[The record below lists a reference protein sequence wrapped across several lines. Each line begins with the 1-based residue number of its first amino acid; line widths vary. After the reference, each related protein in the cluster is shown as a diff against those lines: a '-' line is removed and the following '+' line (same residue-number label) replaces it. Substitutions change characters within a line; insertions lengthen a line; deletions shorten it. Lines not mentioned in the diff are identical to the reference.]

1 MGFDI
6 YTVFSI
12 YALVEAIWLIL
23 PAYAANGLMPLARG
37 KRPID
42 GGRTWGGKPIL
53 GKGKTWEGLL
63 FGAFIGLLI
72 GTVEM
77 LAFPY
82 LPWDVSP
89 VALVIAPMGPL
100 LGLLLGLGAGVGD
113 LAGSFI
119 KRRANIRRGGP
130 APLLDQ
136 EDFIFGSLIF
146 ASALVSVQLSWW
158 LLLLILTPV
167 LHVISCVIGYLVG
180 VKKEPW

>member
-1 MGFDI
+1 MAFDI
-6 YTVFSI
+6 YSVFSI
-12 YALVEAIWLIL
+12 FVLVESIWLIL

-42 GGRTWGGKPIL
+42 GGRTWRSGPIF

-63 FGAFIGLLI
+63 LAMVVGVAI

-89 VALVIAPMGPL
+89 VALNIVAMGPV
-100 LGLLLGLGAGVGD
+100 LGLLLGLGAAVGD
-113 LAGSFI
+113 LMGSFI
-119 KRRANIRRGGP
+119 KRRVKINRGGP

-136 EDFIFGSLIF
+136 EDFIVGSLLF
-146 ASALVSVQLSWW
+146 ASLLVSVQLSWW
-158 LLLLILTPV
+158 LMLLVLTPV
-167 LHVISCVIGYLVG
+167 LHVIACAIGYLIG